1 MQPDCTNI
9 SIDLTNACVV
19 CTYSDGQTYRI
30 KTDLFMISDFDLIR
44 GVQSRIRKHFNQ
56 KTGSYDARSFI
67 AYEHLKTL
75 DLRNGQT
82 VKKQGVS

>member
-1 MQPDCTNI
+1 
-9 SIDLTNACVV
+9 
-19 CTYSDGQTYRI
+19 
-30 KTDLFMISDFDLIR
+30 MISDFDLIR